1 MWAIPLL
8 VLFRLQRFAL
18 DARRK
23 RRTGAYYAWSAL
35 AALCA
40 VVLLGATVA
49 LAYLFYDV
57 GLWWVSILIIGL
69 AVLPVV
75 GMWLVRRV
83 LVPLGWYRAAYVI
96 GYASR
101 PGKDPGAYA
110 LCVAAWALGRAP
122 SASGEAWIAARRNT
136 RVPLGDAEVVTTAL
150 LAAARDDLDTARLLM
165 RSTLMLAESHP
176 AVRELAGEWLACDAA
191 ERRAWQELADDAV
204 AARFPASPMTF
215 LLEGIAAREI
225 AQRSGA
231 TRGDRDEWA
240 PGALELWSR
249 WLIAPYRRVT
259 RPLVEVAL
267 RITPAPPTS
276 EGEHAAP
283 VEPQALDLDVAP
295 PERAPL
301 PRAIAAHLAF
311 GGVRATATTFGATV
325 RAWDAALTDGGTHA
339 WLARRAIELDAP
351 LGAVDRA
358 LRELTAVVTDDLARV
373 ADAARLG
380 APASHGPIGEALAR
394 RLRHGRLDALE
405 DAFNAWIARRDQYVH
420 RGQLASARPPIDE
433 WREFLALKHAYTS
446 AVTAGGSELRRLA
459 FPHAFTTGSNMA
471 AWLWNELDEFSI
483 SHAISTW
490 LLEEALAVGDAE
502 AIELGH
508 RNTALRVPTRLDDD
522 FQSTLDR

>member
-8 VLFRLQRFAL
+8 LLFRLQRYAI
-18 DARRK
+18 DARRLH
-23 RRTGAYYAWSAL
+23 RTSAHYAWTVL

-40 VVLLGATVA
+40 AVLVA
-49 LAYLFYDV
+49 VTAVITIALFQV
-57 GLWWVSILIIGL
+57 GLWWAGLITLGPAGVPVLGL
-69 AVLPVV
+69 A
-75 GMWLVRRV
+75 LVRRV
-83 LVPLGWYRAAYVI
+83 FVPLGWYRAAYVF

-122 SASGEAWIAARRNT
+122 SASGEAWIASRRNT

-150 LAAARDDLDTARLLM
+150 LAAARDDIATARTLM

-191 ERRAWQELADDAV
+191 ERGAWRELDTDAV

-215 LLEGIAAREI
+215 LLEGIAACML
-225 AQRSGA
+225 
-231 TRGDRDEWA
+231 RDEHA
-240 PGALELWSR
+240 PKAFELHAR
-249 WLIAPYRRVT
+249 WVMAPYRRAT
-259 RPLVEVAL
+259 RPLVQQALNVAPEQA
-267 RITPAPPTS
+267 TVTATD
-276 EGEHAAP
+276 
-283 VEPQALDLDVAP
+283 VEPEADIATP

-311 GGVRATATTFGATV
+311 GAGRATATTFCTTV
-325 RAWDAALTDGGTHA
+325 RAWDAALTDPTTHT

-358 LRELTAVVTDDLARV
+358 LRELTTVISDDLARI

-433 WREFLALKHAYTS
+433 WREFIALQNAYAA
-446 AVTAGGSELRRLA
+446 AVTAGGVELRRLA

-471 AWLWNELDEFSI
+471 AWLWNELREFSI
-483 SHAISTW
+483 SHAISQW

-508 RNTALRVPTRLDDD
+508 RNCALRVPTRLDDD
-522 FQSTLDR
+522 FASTLDR

>member
-1 MWAIPLL
+1 MWALPLL

-23 RRTGAYYAWSAL
+23 RRTGAYYAWSAV

-40 VVLLGATVA
+40 AVLLVATIA

-57 GLWWVSILIIGL
+57 GLWWVSILIVGL

-75 GMWLVRRV
+75 GLWLVRRV
-83 LVPLGWYRAAYVI
+83 LVPLGWYRAAYAI

-101 PGKDPGAYA
+101 PGKDAGAYA

-150 LAAARDDLDTARLLM
+150 LAAARDDLETARLLM

-215 LLEGIAAREI
+215 LLEGIAARELK
-225 AQRSGA
+225 
-231 TRGDRDEWA
+231 DEWA

-259 RPLVEVAL
+259 RTLVEAAL
-267 RITPAPPTS
+267 RITLEAPKS
-276 EGEHAAP
+276 EGEPAPP
-283 VEPQALDLDVAP
+283 VEPQAAELEAAP

-358 LRELTAVVTDDLARV
+358 LRELTTVVTDDLARV

-405 DAFNAWIARRDQYVH
+405 DAFNAWIARRDQYVQ

-433 WREFLALKHAYTS
+433 WREFLALKQAYTS
-446 AVTAGGSELRRLA
+446 AVTAGGPELRRLA

-522 FQSTLDR
+522 FASTLDR